1 MRAVIQRVAS
11 AEVTVDSI
19 VVARMQ
25 RGLLALVGV
34 AVGDRPED
42 ADELARKL
50 VGLRV
55 FPDEVGRM
63 ERSLL
68 EVQGTLGVVSQF
80 TLLANARK
88 GRRPN
93 YVAAAPPEHARPL
106 VERVATQAEALG
118 VSVVTGR
125 FGASMQVHLI
135 NEGPVT
141 LLLDTRDAF

>member
-88 GRRPN
+88 GRRPS
-93 YVAAAPPEHARPL
+93 YVAAASPEHARPL

>member
-1 MRAVIQRVAS
+1 VAS
-11 AEVTVDSI
+11 AEVTVNSI

-34 AVGDRPED
+34 AVGDRPQD

-93 YVAAAPPEHARPL
+93 YVAAAPPEQARPL

-118 VSVVTGR
+118 VSVATGR
-125 FGASMQVHLI
+125 FGANMQVHLI